1 MLVHYSPSSPIF
13 FPLPF
18 SMVADGCPTAPNFT
32 CSRHGESCFLLISES
47 RIWFAQLGAGGYSWI
62 ISHNWVEWERT
73 GSPNVKLAT
82 GGPAPRIRR
91 GQVQMKK
98 ENHDLNRH
106 SKMFLLYSIPLLL
119 NISVYF
125 MLPLEIHVIHE
136 KPWSQGSYR
145 ILLNSVFS
153 AFTGSRNSF
162 GNMAIKTPWNI
173 VWKMLLWGIAF
184 ILLILRKRI
193 FILYFTLHFR
203 NLKVYETAWKKLE
216 TVGKKENKWKLNNSH
231 PFP

>member
-1 MLVHYSPSSPIF
+1 MKRDFYIRLQGYFIELYSRNVVVSTEGNGTGKLQEFTLHLVSIFLCMLVHYSPSSPIF

-62 ISHNWVEWERT
+62 ISHNWVGWERT

-91 GQVQMKK
+91 RQVQMKK
-98 ENHDLNRH
+98 ENNDLNRH
-106 SKMFLLYSIPLLL
+106 SKMFLLYSNPLLL

-125 MLPLEIHVIHE
+125 MLPLEIHGIHE
-136 KPWSQGSYR
+136 KPWSQGSYW

-153 AFTGSRNSF
+153 AFTGSWNSF

-173 VWKMLLWGIAF
+173 V
-184 ILLILRKRI
+184 
-193 FILYFTLHFR
+193 
-203 NLKVYETAWKKLE
+203 
-216 TVGKKENKWKLNNSH
+216 
-231 PFP
+231 